1 MKKKISMKK
10 IFSVL
15 LAGLMVLGLAACGN
29 SGGGNGGG
37 GTGGSG
43 GGNGQG
49 DVTDSLYV
57 WVPRWIPLT
66 SGENSYTGNFSVV
79 GNRLYY
85 TYNDYEQNKQ
95 EIRYLDMQNPD
106 GAPVTVMDLA
116 YSEEELARQAEE
128 GYSAYMGTI
137 IPTEDGILY
146 IETRS
151 PLLGPDATE
160 ADYMDRE
167 RNTVYILTK
176 VAEDGTEIFSTDISA
191 QLHEV
196 DYAWIQSGVCDGDGN
211 IFLSN
216 NNTHTWVYDKEGNYV
231 RTIANES
238 NSPWG
243 SYISAMGTLGDGRL
257 AILQNDMGGNV
268 LNAYNETA
276 GAFSD
281 KLEGLPP
288 NVYNSGITAGLNGG
302 VLLNSNDFLYE
313 YDPETQ
319 TYETILTWLDCDLNG
334 DYVRDVFS
342 LEDGNLLVYYWDWN
356 SGDES
361 IILVKETPASEVVQK
376 EIITFG
382 TMSLSQSMQS
392 AIVNF
397 NRTNEQY
404 RIVVKDYSIDV
415 DWSQQN
421 AQDIWDAAER
431 QFYNDLVTGNAPD
444 LFDTYNVDVD
454 LLAAKGALADLTPY
468 LDASPNLSRSD
479 LIESV
484 INAYTYDNGALYM
497 IPTYFTVYTL
507 FGRTAEVGEDAG
519 WTMEEMLAYLDSYP
533 EASIFDSPT
542 KAEVLSICLQFDFDS
557 YVNWQTGEVH
567 FDSEQFRQL
576 LELANR
582 YPAEPLDWEVR
593 PSEPQA
599 LRTHEALLSDYR
611 LYNAESWQ
619 VLTKM
624 FEEPITAIG
633 YPSATSTGVLVSGTD
648 GICVSAGSQN
658 KEAAYSF
665 IESLILAT
673 KDVSGFWHRGFPILK
688 SVYDAMMEEEMTPL
702 WQTDWEGN
710 LIYDEDGNPIEQS
723 NSSYGWGGYG
733 EQINIDIYSV
743 TQEEADN
750 LWEVICNIG
759 GIYGMDRN
767 LYAII
772 EEEVAPYFEGQKSI
786 DDVIDIIQ
794 SKVKIYV
801 SENL

>member
-1 MKKKISMKK
+1 MKKKLKMKR
-10 IFSVL
+10 IISVL
-15 LAGLMVLGLAACGN
+15 LAGLMVLGLAACGEK
-29 SGGGNGGG
+29 SGGGTGGG
-37 GTGGSG
+37 GTGGG
-43 GGNGQG
+43 GGNGQN
-49 DVTDSLYV
+49 DVVDSLYV
-57 WVPRWIPLT
+57 WVPRWISLT
-66 SGENSYTGNFSVV
+66 VGENSYTGNFSVV

-85 TYNDYEQNKQ
+85 TYNDYEQNKK
-95 EIRYLDMQNPD
+95 ELRYLDMQNPD

-116 YSEEELARQAEE
+116 YSEEELVRQEEE
-128 GYSAYMGTI
+128 GYYAYISTV
-137 IPTEDGILY
+137 IPLEDGILY

-151 PLLGPDATE
+151 PILGPDATE
-160 ADYMDRE
+160 ADYMERE
-167 RNTVYILTK
+167 RNTVYMLTK
-176 VAEDGTEIFSTDISA
+176 VAEGGTEIFSTDISA

-196 DYAWIQSGVCDGDGN
+196 DYAWIQSGVCDGEGN

-216 NNTHTWVYDKEGNYV
+216 NNTHTWVYDKDGNYV
-231 RTIANES
+231 RTIMHES
-238 NSPWG
+238 DSPWG
-243 SYISAMGTLGDGRL
+243 NYISAMGTLGDGRL
-257 AILQNDMGGNV
+257 AILQNVMGGSE
-268 LNAYNETA
+268 LYAYDDST
-276 GAFSD
+276 GKFSVKYED
-281 KLEGLPP
+281 LPP
-288 NVYNSGITAGLNGG
+288 NVYNSDITTGLNGG
-302 VLLNSNDFLYE
+302 VLLNANDYLYE

-334 DYVRDVFS
+334 DYVESVFG
-342 LEDGNLLVYYWDWN
+342 LEDGNLLVYYRDWN
-356 SGDES
+356 SRDES
-361 IILVKETPASEVVQK
+361 IILVNKTPASEVVQK
-376 EIITFG
+376 EIITYG
-382 TMSLSQSMQS
+382 TMSLSQTAQS

-404 RIVVKDYSIDV
+404 RIVVKDYSVDV

-444 LFDTYNVDVD
+444 LFDTYYVDVD

-468 LDASPNLSRSD
+468 LEASSNLSKSD
-479 LIESV
+479 MIEPV

-507 FGRTAEVGEDAG
+507 FGRTAEVGEEAG
-519 WTMEEMLAYLDSYP
+519 WTMEEMLAYLDAYP
-533 EASIFDSPT
+533 EASIFGGAT
-542 KAEVLSICLQFDFDS
+542 KAGVLSTCLQFDFDS
-557 YVNWQTGEVH
+557 YVNWKTGEVH
-567 FDSEQFRQL
+567 FDSEQFRQT

-582 YPAEPLDWEVR
+582 YPAEINWESR
-593 PSEPQA
+593 PSEPKA

-611 LYNAESWQ
+611 LDNAESWQ

-648 GICVSAGSQN
+648 CVCVSASSQN
-658 KEAAYSF
+658 KEAAYNF

-710 LIYDEDGNPIEQS
+710 LIYDEDGNPMEQS
-723 NSSYGWGGYG
+723 NSSYGWGGVG
-733 EQINIDIYSV
+733 EDITIEIYSV

-750 LWEVICNIG
+750 LWKVISNIG
-759 GIYGMDRN
+759 GIYGMDYN